1 MTSDRGQLFVII
13 ELAVM
18 ELHQLQMA
26 LLVLDDRL
34 LRLSKKVFFKS
45 YATVFV
51 RDKCCHVT
59 LGLHLVEPKRIVLN
73 SSKSRG
79 PCGMVAVNWL

>member
-1 MTSDRGQLFVII
+1 MVTSDRGQLFVII

-34 LRLSKKVFFKS
+34 LRLPKAEKFFCQ
-45 YATVFV
+45 V
-51 RDKCCHVT
+51 
-59 LGLHLVEPKRIVLN
+59 LHYIFHPGCAAI
-73 SSKSRG
+73 
-79 PCGMVAVNWL
+79 